1 MDLDTEA
8 TKAKLEQLRA
18 EHRQLDEDIRKLE
31 ENPPRN
37 PLAMQRLK
45 RRKLGLRDH
54 ITKLESNLLPDIIA

>member
-1 MDLDTEA
+1 MDLDIEA

-37 PLAMQRLK
+37 PLDMQRLK